1 MDSLG
6 QTDSWDQ
13 SVLNKKGI
21 FMLRVIFKV
30 HMMALLAIVGSLLGS
45 MLLFLMGAYEVYE
58 AFLLFFG
65 LGHTSVPG
73 AEITEATATILS
85 SLDSFLLGFVLLYFA
100 YNLYFLLTFP
110 EQREDRFGPI
120 KMPPALHVESL
131 DKMKKTI
138 LVIIV
143 VSLSV
148 FLLKENMLNV
158 DGYVWTDLFV
168 PLSIVAIAVAI
179 KLIAFDD

>member
-1 MDSLG
+1 
-6 QTDSWDQ
+6 
-13 SVLNKKGI
+13 
-21 FMLRVIFKV
+21 MLRAIFKI
-30 HMMALLAIVGSLLGS
+30 HFMALLAIIGSLLGS
-45 MLLFLMGAYEVYE
+45 LLLFLIGVYEVFE

-65 LGHTSVPG
+65 FGHPSVPG
-73 AEITEATATILS
+73 QEITEATATILS

-100 YNLYFLLTFP
+100 YNLFFLLTFP
-110 EQREDRFGPI
+110 EQREKRFGPI

-148 FLLKENMLNV
+148 FLLKENLLKA
-158 DGYVWTDLFV
+158 DEYVWTDLFV
-168 PLSIVAIAVAI
+168 PLSIVAIALAVR
-179 KLIAFDD
+179 LINFED

>member
-1 MDSLG
+1 
-6 QTDSWDQ
+6 
-13 SVLNKKGI
+13 
-21 FMLRVIFKV
+21 MLRIIFKI
-30 HMMALLAIVGSLLGS
+30 HFMAILAVIGSLLGS
-45 MLLFLMGAYEVYE
+45 LLLFLIGAYEVYE

-65 LGHTSVPG
+65 FGHPSIPG
-73 AEITEATATILS
+73 RETTEATANILS

-100 YNLYFLLTFP
+100 YNLFFLLTFP
-110 EQREDRFGPI
+110 EQRDKRFGLI

-158 DGYVWTDLFV
+158 DEYVWTDLFV
-168 PLSIVAIAVAI
+168 PLSIVSIAVAI
-179 KLIAFDD
+179 KLISFED

>member
-1 MDSLG
+1 
-6 QTDSWDQ
+6 
-13 SVLNKKGI
+13 
-21 FMLRVIFKV
+21 MLRAMFKIHFMAILAVI
-30 HMMALLAIVGSLLGS
+30 GSLLGS
-45 MLLFLMGAYEVYE
+45 LLLFLIGAYEVYE

-65 LGHTSVPG
+65 FGHPSVPG
-73 AEITEATATILS
+73 EEITEATATILS

-100 YNLYFLLTFP
+100 YNLLFLLTFP

-120 KMPPALHVESL
+120 RMPPALHVESL
-131 DKMKKTI
+131 DKMKRTI

-158 DGYVWTDLFV
+158 DEYVLTDFFV
-168 PLSIVAIAVAI
+168 PLSIVAIALAI
-179 KLIAFDD
+179 RLIKFED